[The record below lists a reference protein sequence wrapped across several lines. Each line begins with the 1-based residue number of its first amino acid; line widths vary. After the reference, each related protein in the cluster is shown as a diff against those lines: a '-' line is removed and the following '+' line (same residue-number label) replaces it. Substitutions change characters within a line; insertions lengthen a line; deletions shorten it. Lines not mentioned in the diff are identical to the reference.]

1 MSKVAIAY
9 KGSFSSPLSLVES
22 TIENHKSMFLDYF
35 EDIDFFFSTYN
46 IGDNELRD
54 LYGKHLGKIEWG
66 FIDGS
71 FMTASTWNAQFE
83 HHGNLAR
90 MISNRETRYDLIVIT
105 RPDLRWLRSYNV
117 VNIDNSK
124 FNIAIQHQS
133 GNCDDNLFVF
143 PQN

>member
-46 IGDNELRD
+46 IGDTELRD

-66 FIDGS
+66 YIDGG
-71 FMTASTWNAQFE
+71 FLTRSTWDAQFE

-90 MISNRETRYDLIVIT
+90 MISNRETR
-105 RPDLRWLRSYNV
+105 
-117 VNIDNSK
+117 
-124 FNIAIQHQS
+124 
-133 GNCDDNLFVF
+133 
-143 PQN
+143 